1 MFNITDPVVT
11 LLGIPLIFDGEYSG
25 SSVSDVSADAIV
37 VVVVE
42 SVLSSNTNL
51 DSSAIIVMQANANLS
66 SDTDLVSAAVLG
78 VQGTAA
84 MSAVVSLEVSTT
96 IVNVAASIVVGESN
110 LVAITS
116 VLFPGASTLN
126 FQSNLVSSAILVST
140 LESRPLIGQVEL
152 SATIFV
158 PLQVLNLP
166 IVEYVYTED
175 ALLRRYG
182 VNSGQSLTITGI
194 NGQIVEYA
202 TIEEIEDADYY
213 YGGGRRHVLND
224 TEVTAVQNAGFS
236 NLITTENL

>member
-1 MFNITDPVVT
+1 MFTIVKNIVSLLGFPQLLDGEFSGSGEGTLTSSANVTALVAADLSGDTALNST
-11 LLGIPLIFDGEYSG
+11 LL
-25 SSVSDVSADAIV
+25 
-37 VVVVE
+37 VE
-42 SVLSSNTNL
+42 VQGQAALSSTL
-51 DSSAIIVMQANANLS
+51 
-66 SDTDLVSAAVLG
+66 T
-78 VQGTAA
+78 
-84 MSAVVSLEVSTT
+84 LEVSTT
-96 IVNVAASIVVGESN
+96 IVNLAASIVVGESN
-110 LVAITS
+110 LVAVTS

-126 FQSNLVSSAILVST
+126 FQSNLVSSAVLVNIT
-140 LESRPLIGQVEL
+140 ESRPLSGQFEL
-152 SATIFV
+152 LATAFK
-158 PLQVLNLP
+158 PLNVLSLP

-182 VNSGQSLTITGI
+182 INSGQSLTITGT